1 MFIGG
6 KIMKQYYVASLCREG
21 ILGGGI
27 VADED
32 GITYKTGKVTV
43 SPKLRNLEMKY
54 SSIRDFSKK
63 WVLCFPVFTIA
74 MNDGE
79 IYRFIIFSPRRF
91 NALLREKVKHRN
103 FRFLKMNGGHD
114 E

>member
-1 MFIGG
+1 
-6 KIMKQYYVASLCREG
+6 MKQYYIASLCREG

-27 VADED
+27 VANDE

-54 SSIRDFSKK
+54 RDIQGFSKK
-63 WVLCFPVFTIA
+63 WVLCFPVFTIS

-79 IYRFIIFSPRRF
+79 DFKFIIFSPKRF
-91 NALLREKVKHRN
+91 NALLKNKVKR
-103 FRFLKMNGGHD
+103 
-114 E
+114 

>member
-1 MFIGG
+1 MFRGG

-27 VADED
+27 VADDD

-43 SPKLRNLEMKY
+43 SSRFRNLEMKY
-54 SSIRDFSKK
+54 RNIQDFSQK
-63 WVLCFPVFTIA
+63 WVLCFPVFSIA

-91 NALLREKVKHRN
+91 NALLREKVKH
-103 FRFLKMNGGHD
+103 
-114 E
+114 

>member
-1 MFIGG
+1 
-6 KIMKQYYVASLCREG
+6 MKRILLASLCRNG

-27 VADED
+27 VADDD

-54 SSIRDFSKK
+54 RNIRDFSKK
-63 WVLCFPVFTIA
+63 WVLCFPVFTIL

-79 IYRFIIFSPRRF
+79 SYKFIILSPKRF
-91 NALLREKVKHRN
+91 HAMLRDKVKR
-103 FRFLKMNGGHD
+103 
-114 E
+114 